1 MKNPIEILSVLAL
14 LCLSSCVTSGDL
26 ARIEQAQAHY
36 QGVQREA
43 LEELREDTITPDEYE
58 ERTETAFDH
67 FKEELGETID
77 TVEAR
82 TEAALTA
89 GTSTGNP
96 LLDMGLT
103 ALTGAMAGALG
114 LNAHRNRRRK
124 DRGETV

>member
-1 MKNPIEILSVLAL
+1 MKTLLPLLPL
-14 LCLSSCVTSGDL
+14 LCASCVTSGDL

-36 QGVQREA
+36 QDAQREA

-58 ERTETAFDH
+58 ERTETAFDN

-89 GTSTGNP
+89 GVATGNP

>member
-1 MKNPIEILSVLAL
+1 MGLAAL
-14 LCLSSCVTSGDL
+14 GVAGLSSCVTSGDL
-26 ARIEQAQAHY
+26 ERLEAAHRDYQEAQSA
-36 QGVQREA
+36 A
-43 LEELREDTITPDEYE
+43 LEELREEAISADEYE
-58 ERTETAFDH
+58 ERTETAFDNL
-67 FKEELGETID
+67 KEELGETID

-89 GTSTGNP
+89 GTSTGSP